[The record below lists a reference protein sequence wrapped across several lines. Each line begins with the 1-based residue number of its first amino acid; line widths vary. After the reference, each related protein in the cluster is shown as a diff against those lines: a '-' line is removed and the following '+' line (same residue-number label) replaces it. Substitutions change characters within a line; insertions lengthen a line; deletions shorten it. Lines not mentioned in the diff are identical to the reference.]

1 MDQSTQS
8 WETEDI
14 YCDCY
19 STLSQITSTTIND
32 IDSLPYK
39 LNLKIVIILIGATTG
54 GLLFGYDTGV
64 ISGVLINLKAN
75 DLNLS
80 DITDWHKEII
90 TSSTSMGS
98 FLGSI
103 LAFPLADKYGRK
115 MSMSSCCI
123 IFILAAFW
131 MGFSFSLN
139 WLIFGRFIVGIAIGI
154 SAQCIPIYLT
164 EISPARVRAT
174 ILTLNS
180 IAITGGQ
187 LLAYLISFGFDYY
200 YHKVENKQFWRVL
213 FILSSIPA
221 CFFLLILDF
230 IPESPRWLIIQN
242 KYKEALNVLKI
253 VYPKANTYQLN
264 LILQKIVHDLN
275 VIYKYQDKPQLNK
288 VAKIHSNRNSAYDQL
303 VTNIVTRNENRSL
316 SFSETLDN
324 SNDDIETTPL
334 QNNNNNNKKKKKKKI
349 YNKKKQR
356 HRMEPKAKRALFVGC
371 TLMFFQQI
379 TGFNAF
385 MYYSPIIFQRFDSIN
400 NPILPSIIVALI
412 NFIFTFLALKY
423 VDIYG
428 KRSMLLYTIWV
439 MTVGLLLSTM
449 GFARNNITIL
459 IISIAIFV
467 GGYASGMGS
476 IPWSSVEFLPLNR
489 RSFGSSCIACTNWLT
504 NFLVSS
510 TFLSL
515 LNKIGDE
522 DSMLIFTIFTV
533 FAWFFVYFCYPEVK
547 GLTLEEIGK
556 VYENGIDVH
565 YIYRNYH

>member
-1 MDQSTQS
+1 MDQSTQN

-39 LNLKIVIILIGATTG
+39 LNLKIVIILIGATIG

-131 MGFSFSLN
+131 MGFSISLN

-200 YHKVENKQFWRVL
+200 YHNVENKQFWRVL

-316 SFSETLDN
+316 SFSDTLDN

-334 QNNNNNNKKKKKKKI
+334 QNSNNNNNKKKKKI
-349 YNKKKQR
+349 HNKKKQR

>member
-1 MDQSTQS
+1 MDQSTQN

-39 LNLKIVIILIGATTG
+39 LNLKIVIILIGATIG

-131 MGFSFSLN
+131 MGFSISLN

-200 YHKVENKQFWRVL
+200 YHNVENKQFWRVL

-253 VYPKANTYQLN
+253 VYPKANTYQLY

-316 SFSETLDN
+316 SFSDTLDN

-334 QNNNNNNKKKKKKKI
+334 QNSNNNNNKKKKKI
-349 YNKKKQR
+349 HNKKKQR